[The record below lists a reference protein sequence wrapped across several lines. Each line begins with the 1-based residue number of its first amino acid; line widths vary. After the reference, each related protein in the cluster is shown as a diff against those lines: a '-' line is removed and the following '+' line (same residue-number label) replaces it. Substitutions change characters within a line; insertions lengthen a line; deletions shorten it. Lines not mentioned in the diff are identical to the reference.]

1 MAAAT
6 VAMRSSTLL
15 GDAPTSLSL
24 RQRPAATHH
33 RPRNYRRLRSAIVA
47 HQNHPSSQS
56 PHQSSHS
63 LAMSRREL
71 VTGGD
76 ILPSTHPPQV
86 KPPQLVRLIS
96 HTTDVYRVLYDKKQS
111 HKKKPAS
118 VSSLSPL

>member
-76 ILPSTHPPQV
+76 ILPLTPHKLS
-86 KPPQLVRLIS
+86 RLS
-96 HTTDVYRVLYDKKQS
+96 S
-111 HKKKPAS
+111 S
-118 VSSLSPL
+118 VSSLTPPMCTGYSMIKNSHTKKNQRVFQASHH